1 MREYHVEISLHDPI
15 PQELFE
21 FHMKAENEEEAHDQ
35 LWEKV
40 KSHLHIT
47 HTEIAEEAK

>member
-1 MREYHVEISLHDPI
+1 MKFFKDLTPEEEI
-15 PQELFE
+15 E